1 MKIILPLTATIPRK
15 KSTSKHWN
23 LNLNSFRNT
32 HYHTL
37 NQAKH
42 CYMEEV
48 RNSVLIARM
57 QRHEMPEPP
66 FIFTYTIFPPN
77 KRAFDFGNILPIIG
91 KFTEDALIELTLIT
105 DDNYRI
111 IQAINYRIGEIDKDN
126 PRCELEITHFG

>member
-1 MKIILPLTATIPRK
+1 MKIILPLSCFITRK
-15 KSTSKHWN
+15 TKPSKIWRLN
-23 LNLNSFRNT
+23 LNLYRNEN
-32 HYHTL
+32 YHTL

-77 KRAFDFGNILPIIG
+77 KRAFDLGNILPIIG

-111 IQAINYRIGEIDKDN
+111 IQAINYRYGGMDKGN